1 MLKTRWKRPQIKKW
15 KKIDPNYF
23 SILRKKHVWHFDNGQ
38 LGGQPEHWFGKCP
51 EISQERDELVA
62 VPLPLIVRESD
73 HSLSGSGGRTGIP
86 DIMIFSLFTDIKLI
100 ISSHSGSE
108 VTTHISSLSSL
119 STWSSALLVLL
130 LPDSLHAYILFGVDQ
145 NLGFLLPPNIS
156 LSWSWKV
163 GSGSGR
169 NIEESYQIKSSLPL
183 AWMWINSA
191 CDMDPLQ
198 RGWEFWDKKQQVLWW
213 DSGTKILILS
223 FNTL

>member
-1 MLKTRWKRPQIKKW
+1 MAITAVPWPLFSGDQITVYKV
-15 KKIDPNYF
+15 
-23 SILRKKHVWHFDNGQ
+23 LE
-38 LGGQPEHWFGKCP
+38 GGQAFQTSWYFL
-51 EISQERDELVA
+51 S
-62 VPLPLIVRESD
+62 
-73 HSLSGSGGRTGIP
+73 SLT
-86 DIMIFSLFTDIKLI
+86 
-100 ISSHSGSE
+100 SSWSSSCIASK
-108 VTTHISSLSSL
+108 VITHTSSLSSL